1 MGAGTIMTRLLQLTR
16 ELTFCT
22 ACYAALCCNH
32 AGFLDAATA
41 QTALPPV
48 TVVSPEQRQ
57 VRRGAAPKP
66 ATSRPRSVSVRRE
79 HAPATPPLPATASA
93 TAQGRKPTAVIGEPP
108 PAYAGGQVASGQ
120 RVGLLGNRTLMD
132 TPFSTTSYTAQ
143 YIQDQQART
152 LGDVLASDP
161 SVRVSLPNTGF
172 ADQISLRGFT
182 LFGRD
187 ATLDG
192 LAGIVPVRRFPFDSV
207 ERVELQRGPAALLVG
222 IPPGASIAGTLNYVP
237 KRATDDPIARW
248 TTSFISNAEFGTAL
262 DVGRRYGD
270 NKEWGVRVNGSIRG
284 GDTPLAAQNERVG
297 NGAIGID
304 YRGERFRFSFDAGYV
319 DQFQKSYSQIILSVA
334 PGALIPP
341 APSPTTTLSQPWQ
354 RASLQSAYGMAR
366 AEYDILEN
374 LTAGIGYGRST
385 TSERSVQTFL
395 TNLKSNGD
403 LTATPAVLP
412 YWYNNDSADVS
423 LRTKFDTGALTH
435 QVALIGNVVIS
446 DQSINNTNI
455 VGAPGL
461 QNIYR
466 PFDFPAPSDAGIG
479 RGYKTNRADLTSAA
493 IADVISVWNDRL
505 QVTVGGRQQRI
516 QVDGLS
522 PTTGALIA
530 SNTSEAF
537 SPAYGILVRP
547 TREISVYANYIEGL
561 VQGLTAP
568 AGTANS
574 NQIFPAALATQREI
588 GTKFDLNGF
597 GAQVALFQIEQQV
610 GATDPVSNLFGLIG
624 LQRNRGAEFQVFGQ
638 ITPAVRLL
646 GGVSLI
652 DGRLTQTP
660 GGVNDGRKAPGV
672 PDVQVTFAP
681 EVDLLFVPGLTA
693 TGRVIYT
700 DRVYFDAANLQP
712 VPSWTRFDLGARYK
726 AVIDGRPATFRASVE
741 NVLNAGYWQV
751 AGRSLLS
758 LGAPRTYL
766 LSASFDF

>member
-1 MGAGTIMTRLLQLTR
+1 MTRLLRLTR
-16 ELTFCT
+16 KLTLCT
-22 ACYAALCCNH
+22 AGYAALCCNP
-32 AGFLDAATA
+32 AGFADTAAA

-57 VRRGAAPKP
+57 VRRAAAPQST
-66 ATSRPRSVSVRRE
+66 TSRPRGAAVRRA
-79 HAPATPPLPATASA
+79 HAPPASPLPATASA
-93 TAQGRKPTAVIGEPP
+93 TAPGIKPTAVIGAPP

-120 RVGLLGNRTLMD
+120 RVGLLGNRSLMD
-132 TPFSTTSYTAQ
+132 TPFSTTSYTSQ

-161 SVRVSLPNTGF
+161 TVRVSLPNNGF

-207 ERVELQRGPAALLVG
+207 ERVELMRGPAALLVG

-248 TTSFISNAEFGTAL
+248 TSSFVSNAEFGTAL

-270 NKEWGVRVNGSIRG
+270 SKEWGVRVNGSIRG
-284 GDTPLAAQNERVG
+284 GDTPLVAQNERVG
-297 NGAIGID
+297 NGAVGID
-304 YRGERFRFSFDAGYV
+304 YRGDRFRFSFDAGYV
-319 DQFQKSYSQIILSVA
+319 DQFQKSYSQIIMSVA
-334 PGALIPP
+334 PGATIPP

-354 RASLQSAYGMAR
+354 YASLQSAYGMVR
-366 AEYDILEN
+366 AEYDIVEN

-385 TSERSVQTFL
+385 TSERSVQTVL
-395 TNLKSNGD
+395 SSLKSNGD
-403 LTATPAVLP
+403 LTATSAVLP

-423 LRTKFDTGALTH
+423 LRAKFDTGALTH
-435 QVALIGNVVIS
+435 QVALIGNAVIS

-455 VGAPGL
+455 VSAPGI

-466 PFDFPAPSDAGIG
+466 PFDFPAPKDAGIG
-479 RGYKTNRADLTSAA
+479 RGFHTNRADLTSAA

-505 QVTVGGRQQRI
+505 QFTVGGRQQRI
-516 QVDGLS
+516 QVDGFS
-522 PTTGALIA
+522 PISGALIA

-547 TREISVYANYIEGL
+547 TREVSLYANYIEGL

-568 AGTANS
+568 AGTANV
-574 NQIFPAALATQREI
+574 NQIFPPALATQREI
-588 GTKFDLNGF
+588 GAKFDLNGF
-597 GAQVALFQIEQQV
+597 GAQVALFQIEQQA

-660 GGVNDGRKAPGV
+660 GGVNEGRKAPGV

-681 EVDLLFVPGLTA
+681 EVDLTFVPGLTA

-726 AVIDGRPATFRASVE
+726 TVIDGRPATFRASVE
-741 NVLNAGYWQV
+741 NVLNTGYWQV

-766 LSASFDF
+766 LSASIDF

>member
-1 MGAGTIMTRLLQLTR
+1 MTRLLRLTR
-16 ELTFCT
+16 ET
-22 ACYAALCCNH
+22 AVCAACSAALCGIS
-32 AGFLDAATA
+32 AAFLDTVAA
-41 QTALPPV
+41 QTVLPPV
-48 TVVSPEQRQ
+48 TIVAPEQRL
-57 VRRGAAPKP
+57 VRRAAAPKP
-66 ATSRPRSVSVRRE
+66 ATSRPRGASTRRA
-79 HAPATPPLPATASA
+79 HAPPTAPLPAVASN
-93 TAQGRKPTAVIGEPP
+93 TAQGSKPTAVIGQPP

-120 RVGLLGNRTLMD
+120 RVGLLGNRSFMN
-132 TPFSTTSYTAQ
+132 TPFSTTSYTSQ

-161 SVRVSLPNTGF
+161 SVRVSLPNTGY
-172 ADQISLRGFT
+172 ADQISVRGFT

-207 ERVELQRGPAALLVG
+207 ERVELLRGPAALLVG
-222 IPPGASIAGTLNYVP
+222 VPPGASIAGTLNYVP

-248 TTSFISNAEFGTAL
+248 TTGFISNTEFGTAL

-270 NKEWGVRVNGSIRG
+270 HKEWGVRVNGSIRG
-284 GDTPLAAQNERVG
+284 GDTPLAGQNERVG
-297 NGAIGID
+297 NGAVGID

-319 DQFQKSYSQIILSVA
+319 DQFQKSYSQIIMSIA
-334 PGALIPP
+334 PGALVPP
-341 APSPTTTLSQPWQ
+341 APAPTTTLSQPWQ
-354 RASLQSAYGMAR
+354 YASLQSAYGMAR

-374 LTAGIGYGRST
+374 LTAGIGYGHST
-385 TSERSVQTFL
+385 TSERSVQTVL
-395 TNLKSNGD
+395 SLLKSNGD
-403 LTATPAVLP
+403 LTTRTAVLP
-412 YWYNNDSADVS
+412 YWYTNDSADVS

-435 QVALIGNVVIS
+435 QVALIGNAVIS
-446 DQSINNTNI
+446 VQSMNNTNLI
-455 VGAPGL
+455 GAPGT

-466 PFDFPAPSDAGIG
+466 PFDLPAPSEAGIG
-479 RGYKTNRADLTSAA
+479 NGYKTNRFDLTSAA

-516 QVDGLS
+516 QADSFS
-522 PTTGALIA
+522 PTSGASIA
-530 SNTSEAF
+530 SNTSAAF
-537 SPAYGILVRP
+537 SPAYGVLVKP

-568 AGTANS
+568 AGTANA

-588 GTKFDLNGF
+588 GAKFDLNGF
-597 GAQVALFQIEQQV
+597 GAQVALFQIEQQA

-624 LQRNRGAEFQVFGQ
+624 QQRNRGAELQLFGQ
-638 ITPAVRLL
+638 ITPLVRLL

-660 GGVNDGRKAPGV
+660 GGLNDGHKAPGV

-681 EVDLLFVPGLTA
+681 EVDLWFLPGLTA

-726 AVIDGRPATFRASVE
+726 TVIDGRPATFRASVE

-766 LSASFDF
+766 VSATIDF

>member
-1 MGAGTIMTRLLQLTR
+1 MRRLR
-16 ELTFCT
+16 
-22 ACYAALCCNH
+22 
-32 AGFLDAATA
+32 
-41 QTALPPV
+41 PP
-48 TVVSPEQRQ
+48 
-57 VRRGAAPKP
+57 P
-66 ATSRPRSVSVRRE
+66 AI
-79 HAPATPPLPATASA
+79 ASA
-93 TAQGRKPTAVIGEPP
+93 TAQGTKPTAVIGEPP

-120 RVGLLGNRTLMD
+120 RVGLLGNRSFMD

-161 SVRVSLPNTGF
+161 SVRVSLPNTGY
-172 ADQISLRGFT
+172 ADQVSVRGFT

-207 ERVELQRGPAALLVG
+207 ERVELLRGPAALLVG

-248 TTSFISNAEFGTAL
+248 TTGFISNTEFGTAL

-270 NKEWGVRVNGSIRG
+270 HREWGVRVNGSIRG
-284 GDTPLAAQNERVG
+284 GDTPLQGQNERVG
-297 NGAIGID
+297 NGAVGID

-319 DQFQKSYSQIILSVA
+319 DQFQKSYSQIIMSVA
-334 PGALIPP
+334 PGALVPL
-341 APSPTTTLSQPWQ
+341 APSATTTLSQPWQ
-354 RASLQSAYGMAR
+354 YASLQSAYGMAR

-374 LTAGIGYGRST
+374 LTVGIGYGHST
-385 TSERSVQTFL
+385 TSERSLQTVL
-395 TNLKSNGD
+395 TSLKSNGD
-403 LTATPAVLP
+403 LSATPAVFP
-412 YWYNNDSADVS
+412 YWYTNDSADIS

-435 QVALIGNVVIS
+435 QVALIGNAVIS
-446 DQSINNTNI
+446 YQSQNNTNI
-455 VGAPGL
+455 LGTSGT

-466 PFDFPAPSDAGIG
+466 PFNFPAPNEAGIG
-479 RGYKTNRADLTSAA
+479 NGYKTNRADLASAA
-493 IADVISVWNDRL
+493 IADVISLWNDRL
-505 QVTVGGRQQRI
+505 QFTVGGRQQQI
-516 QVDGLS
+516 QVGNFS

-530 SNTSEAF
+530 SNTSAAF
-537 SPAYGILVRP
+537 SPAYGILVKP
-547 TREISVYANYIEGL
+547 TREISLYANYIEGL

-568 AGTANS
+568 AGTANA

-588 GTKFDLNGF
+588 GAKFDLNGF
-597 GAQVALFQIEQQV
+597 GAQVALFQIEQQA
-610 GATDPVSNLFGLIG
+610 GATDPVSTVFGLIG
-624 LQRNRGAEFQVFGQ
+624 QQRNRGAEFQVFGQ
-638 ITPAVRLL
+638 ITPSVRLL

-672 PDVQVTFAP
+672 PDVQVTLAP
-681 EVDLLFVPGLTA
+681 EVDLWFAPGLTA

-700 DRVYFDAANLQP
+700 DGVYFDPANLQP

-726 AVIDGRPATFRASVE
+726 TVILGRPATFRASIE

-766 LSASFDF
+766 LSATIDF